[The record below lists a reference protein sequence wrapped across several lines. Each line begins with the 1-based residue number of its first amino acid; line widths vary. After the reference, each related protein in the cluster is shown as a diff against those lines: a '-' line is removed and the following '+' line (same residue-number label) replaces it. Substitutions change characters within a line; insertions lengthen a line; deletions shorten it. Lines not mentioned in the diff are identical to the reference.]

1 MKLLTDVS
9 RKPGDILKF
18 LSKYQEYFRLN
29 VHIYWN
35 TVKQKKILKNF
46 QKTLDK

>member
-9 RKPGDILKF
+9 HKPGDILKF

-35 TVKQKKILKNF
+35 TVKQKKFFEKFSKNA
-46 QKTLDK
+46 